1 MHTKKHKFLTLK
13 EKSEILEHLGKGAS
27 VTNLANKF
35 GVKKSTI
42 CGIKKIKILLLNV
55 LTIRLLDLEKEKLCG
70 LPSTQKWRMHYTD
83 GF

>member
-42 CGIKKIKILLLNV
+42 CGIKKK
-55 LTIRLLDLEKEKLCG
+55 
-70 LPSTQKWRMHYTD
+70 
-83 GF
+83 